1 MTLLERRATQDAL
14 KEYEDSLRRFE
25 AGVARRLVPPDVV
38 TERRSHLERVIC
50 VLRRTL
56 DEDREDREHDEA

>member
-25 AGVARRLVPPDVV
+25 AGVARRMVPNDAVA
-38 TERRSHLERVIC
+38 ERRSHLERVIC

-56 DEDREDREHDEA
+56 DQDREDREHDEA